1 MQVQGVNPAVKGNI
15 RLKSCIGVWTK
26 QLSFSRGLI
35 LSRSSSVLWQ
45 PLGSLLLLCLLFC
58 LQSIL
63 ELPLSLLAGF
73 CLTFTFIDKPTQN
86 LNCVGLPLFGIVFT
100 LCISCILA
108 NLFQILL
115 GFNFDDWA
123 LDKEAKSTTGACDC
137 CLWDPGG
144 RISVM
149 ADLQPTHS
157 SRDPSGQNYPA
168 PVWDDVLWVLL
179 GSAMLV
185 YNGCLGLTCFLFAFK
200 GRQLP
205 DLYKNASLITVSMM
219 LFMVIWIIFLPLYLT
234 MSGKYKPAIEGAA
247 ILTSCFSI
255 LFSHLAPK
263 CFIILFRKELN
274 QESAITEYI
283 WKHYERKG
291 LPVIGTQHWFAKK

>member
-1 MQVQGVNPAVKGNI
+1 
-15 RLKSCIGVWTK
+15 
-26 QLSFSRGLI
+26 
-35 LSRSSSVLWQ
+35 
-45 PLGSLLLLCLLFC
+45 
-58 LQSIL
+58 
-63 ELPLSLLAGF
+63 
-73 CLTFTFIDKPTQN
+73 
-86 LNCVGLPLFGIVFT
+86 
-100 LCISCILA
+100 
-108 NLFQILL
+108 
-115 GFNFDDWA
+115 
-123 LDKEAKSTTGACDC
+123 
-137 CLWDPGG
+137 
-144 RISVM
+144 M

-263 CFIILFRKELN
+263 CLLSCSGKSLTKRAPSLSTFGSIMSGRVYLWLAHNTDLQRNKSWVHVRFPGSLWEDCLFTSLANELP
-274 QESAITEYI
+274 QGQYT
-283 WKHYERKG
+283 
-291 LPVIGTQHWFAKK
+291 LF

>member
-1 MQVQGVNPAVKGNI
+1 MNKTVEFLPWSDPFSIILCSLAATGIIVTIVFAVLFAINLGTPAVPAGWLLPYVHFHWQTYPE
-15 RLKSCIGVWTK
+15 LKLRRFAALWYSLYPLHLLHSG
-26 QLSFSRGLI
+26 QLVSN
-35 LSRSSSVLWQ
+35 
-45 PLGSLLLLCLLFC
+45 P
-58 LQSIL
+58 
-63 ELPLSLLAGF
+63 
-73 CLTFTFIDKPTQN
+73 
-86 LNCVGLPLFGIVFT
+86 VGLQLW
-100 LCISCILA
+100 S
-108 NLFQILL
+108 
-115 GFNFDDWA
+115 DDWA
-123 LDKEAKSTTGACDC
+123 LDKEAKSTIGACDC

-234 MSGKYKPAIEGAA
+234 MSGKYKPAIVMALSWLSSFLNKIIKHLGAKWLKRMLKQEVRMA
-247 ILTSCFSI
+247 
-255 LFSHLAPK
+255 AP
-263 CFIILFRKELN
+263 
-274 QESAITEYI
+274 SEYI
-283 WKHYERKG
+283 RKHYERKG